1 MWPMSRTMMWRS
13 LARIARLVT
22 NQINERIE
30 PMPWITTSG
39 GKSEAVI
46 VGARYQYPRVG

>member
-39 GKSEAVI
+39 GKSEAAI
-46 VGARYQYPRVG
+46 VGARYQYPRRG